1 MKHLLGCVLVLG
13 VIGTAQSAKSI
24 QNIFLALKDSKAPRK
39 VLSDQLTDEMMA
51 LAKQNSSRPSHA
63 AVERF
68 SDDLITALMGRD
80 ITTVRASVLQ
90 RAVSD
95 LLTGRG
101 STFEPATKLRTTL
114 TSCGINEP
122 TTQAIV
128 GRFIDIGEELRGPDD
143 VGVKQSPLRK

>member
-1 MKHLLGCVLVLG
+1 LILVHNFLEPG
-13 VIGTAQSAKSI
+13 VTRINGDFRSFRIPLYSG
-24 QNIFLALKDSKAPRK
+24 
-39 VLSDQLTDEMMA
+39 EMMA

-128 GRFIDIGEELRGPDD
+128 GRFIDIGQELRGPDD
-143 VGVKQSPLRK
+143 VGVQKPPLMK

>member
-1 MKHLLGCVLVLG
+1 MKHLLVCVLLFG
-13 VIGTAQSAKSI
+13 VIGTAQTAKSI
-24 QNIFLALKDSKAPRK
+24 QSIFLALKDSKTPRK

-51 LAKQNSSRPSHA
+51 LAKQDSSRPSRA

-68 SDDLITALMGRD
+68 SDDLITALMGKD

-95 LLTGRG
+95 LLTGKG

-128 GRFIDIGEELRGPDD
+128 GRFIDIGQEVRGPDD
-143 VGVKQSPLRK
+143 VGVQKPPPMK